1 MFSFHLWLSLPV
13 FSPQYSFSQAYVCS
27 DNLGCIFV
35 LKPFSLEPSTSCS
48 NASWGCQ
55 AGSYKGRGLEAQN
68 SVCRLISDSI
78 TSPLLSS
85 ISYIP
90 NPRACLI
97 GFIQR
102 IYLLS
107 SMGME
112 RGNLETYLY
121 RPSAHHLI
129 SSSSLFL
136 VSGTF
141 NSYYF
146 HFVFLF
152 CSVLFFLICFFSV
165 SISDCFS
172 LALHYLNV

>member
-1 MFSFHLWLSLPV
+1 MYWSHFPWSPLS
-13 FSPQYSFSQAYVCS
+13 
-27 DNLGCIFV
+27 
-35 LKPFSLEPSTSCS
+35 SCS
-48 NASWGCQ
+48 NASWWCQ

-68 SVCRLISDSI
+68 SMFRLISDSI
-78 TSPLLSS
+78 TSPLLFS

-112 RGNLETYLY
+112 RGDLETYLY

-146 HFVFLF
+146 HFVFLSLF
-152 CSVLFFLICFFSV
+152 CFVSPNLLFFCQYFWLLFFDFTLFKCLTFICGQTFQ
-165 SISDCFS
+165 I
-172 LALHYLNV
+172 